1 MHFYINMN
9 IVNIL
14 DVVDVLLLLGGVTA
28 FLTMR
33 SSNAVHV
40 HRQLVLPGLAMQLIR
55 RAGLPPVEGRL
66 A

>member
-1 MHFYINMN
+1 MRFYINMN

-14 DVVDVLLLLGGVTA
+14 DVVDVLLLLCGMTA

-33 SSNAVHV
+33 SSNVVHV

-55 RAGLPPVEGRL
+55 CGRLPPVEGRL